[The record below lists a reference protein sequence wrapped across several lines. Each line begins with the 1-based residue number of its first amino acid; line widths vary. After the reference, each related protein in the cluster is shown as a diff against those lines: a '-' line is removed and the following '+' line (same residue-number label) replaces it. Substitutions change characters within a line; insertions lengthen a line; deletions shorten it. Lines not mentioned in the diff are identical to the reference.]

1 MGDRRATA
9 AFNGLAVLL
18 WLGVVLAFLGSP
30 PWAPGSLILL
40 AVFAAATAL
49 FTGLRIRMGRFDVSS
64 AALVGY
70 ISIAVIGPRAAAL
83 VKLASGL
90 GMARDNGRG
99 MSGPRTS
106 LRWFAYQAPTAML
119 MTLLAGIAFEAL
131 GGPVGPAPHRGA
143 GWIPPYVVMEVVY
156 TLVNVAVLSLQAA
169 CKEWRHPAGFAR
181 DILRRV
187 GASVGVFAVVGVVL
201 QSMYYQ
207 LGPVSL
213 AFMVGLLLLARLVV
227 RLYAENQEVVSE
239 MSSTLACMLTMRDP
253 YTGGHSRR
261 VADLAVTIGRVLGL
275 ADGQIERLRNSAL
288 VHDIGKVAVPDAVLR
303 KPGPLDPDEWA
314 LMDVHVEAGGE
325 VLEHSPRLRQLAGYV
340 RDHHVK
346 YGAGGTHGPG
356 AARRLPVEARIL
368 AVADAFDAMTSD
380 RPYRNALP
388 VAEAVRGLR
397 AGAGS
402 QFDPACVDGLVRGL
416 GLDRRPLTD
425 SAPVHP

>member
-1 MGDRRATA
+1 MGDRRAKV

-18 WLGVVLAFLGSP
+18 WLGVVVAFLGSP
-30 PWAPGSLILL
+30 PWAPGSLLLL

-49 FTGLRIRMGRFDVSS
+49 FTGLRVRMGRFDVSS

-90 GMARDNGRG
+90 GMAWDNGRG

-119 MTLLAGIAFEAL
+119 MTLLAGIAYVAL
-131 GGPVGPAPHRGA
+131 GGPVGPTPHRGP
-143 GWIPPYVVMEVVY
+143 GWILPYLVMEVVY

-169 CKEWRHPAGFAR
+169 CKEWRRPTGFAR
-181 DILRRV
+181 DLLRRV

-207 LGPVSL
+207 LGPISL

-227 RLYAENQEVVSE
+227 RLYAENQDVVSE
-239 MSSTLACMLTMRDP
+239 MSSTLARMLTMRDP

-275 ADGQIERLRNSAL
+275 TDAQLERLRNSAL

-303 KPGPLDPDEWA
+303 KPGPLDPDEWVS
-314 LMDVHVEAGGE
+314 MDVHVEAGGE
-325 VLEHSPRLRQLAGYV
+325 LLEHSPHLRHLAEYV
-340 RDHHVK
+340 RGHHVD
-346 YGAGGTHGPG
+346 YGASEPQGTG
-356 AARRLPVEARIL
+356 AVRGLPLEARII

-388 VAEAVRGLR
+388 VAEAVRRLR
-397 AGAGS
+397 AGCGS

-416 GLDRRPLTD
+416 GLGSVPGP
-425 SAPVHP
+425 APH